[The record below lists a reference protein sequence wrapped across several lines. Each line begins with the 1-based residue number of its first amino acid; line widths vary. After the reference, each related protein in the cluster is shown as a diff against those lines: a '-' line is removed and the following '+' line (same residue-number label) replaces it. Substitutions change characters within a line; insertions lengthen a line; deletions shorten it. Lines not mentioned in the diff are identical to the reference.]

1 MLLFEKYYQ
10 RSPIKLEYAVF
21 EILSCFILVISFYQ
35 ISKLIHTLQSEF
47 VTLLCKQA
55 PAWECTLHY
64 SPPVPKGLQAA
75 NTYKDL
81 ATCLRLSAHWG
92 LRKAHIWKSLRDSW
106 IFPSRRNIKAAK
118 REKTQKIKSCSKN
131 GACHVK
137 NWRKREVGNLI
148 KETPWITV
156 S

>member
-10 RSPIKLEYAVF
+10 CSPIKLEYAVL
-21 EILSCFILVISFYQ
+21 EILSCFILVISFSQ
-35 ISKLIHTLQSEF
+35 ISKLILALQSEF
-47 VTLLCKQA
+47 VTFLFKQA
-55 PAWECTLHY
+55 PARECTSHY
-64 SPPVPKGLQAA
+64 SPLVPWGLQAA
-75 NTYKDL
+75 NTHKDL

-106 IFPSRRNIKAAK
+106 IFPSKRNIKAAK

-131 GACHVK
+131 GAWHVK
-137 NWRKREVGNLI
+137 NWRNREAGNLI